1 MPTSQAS
8 CIEVYGLNQW
18 RVGMASFAGVMLLI
32 ALVFWLCLWR
42 AMDKQFRERR
52 KLQDGLETFV
62 ATFCAVFHLA
72 SLKNWVMPPGDY
84 YTAKS
89 RKNGLRW
96 GLSIAVYL
104 LWAVPYA
111 VLYVKAGNE
120 FILPGLN
127 PWPYEQVAGAVV
139 RRVLPR
145 AGTQVVTNQ
154 TARLARRASLSP
166 SASSLARTST
176 RRTATTAS

>member
-52 KLQDGLETFV
+52 KLQDGLETCVFLSPVRPLLRPSRVDETTLVSGFCLRRFV

-96 GLSIAVYL
+96 GLCA
-104 LWAVPYA
+104 
-111 VLYVKAGNE
+111 
-120 FILPGLN
+120 
-127 PWPYEQVAGAVV
+127 
-139 RRVLPR
+139 LPR
-145 AGTQVVTNQ
+145 
-154 TARLARRASLSP
+154 
-166 SASSLARTST
+166 SSLARV
-176 RRTATTAS
+176 ATTC